1 MSLRFLIIDTYY
13 QKFLA
18 SVYAGS
24 SSPVMRGYEEQRQR
38 LLDCCFGT
46 SDFYS
51 SNLRLLGHEAEEIVG
66 NCESLQ
72 RAWAREHGIRLGTAL
87 SRTAKERQLL
97 KILKAQ
103 IQQFKPDVLY
113 LQSLSWPGPDFLREI
128 KSDVKLV
135 VGQIAYGLSPQ
146 LDLSP
151 YDLILTSFPHFV
163 DRFRQMGGNSEYFR
177 IGFGTKVL
185 NSLED
190 VQSCYPV
197 AFVGTLSNAGGIHG
211 SGTGLLEYVSSRS
224 PIQFWGQGI
233 EAVDEDSPIRRSFH
247 GEAWG
252 IDMYRVLAKAG
263 IVLNRHAGWAEN
275 NANNMRLYEAT
286 GVGAM
291 LLTDYKDN
299 LGQLFKIGKEVV
311 AYRSKYECAKLIKY
325 YLEHEE
331 ERASIAAAGQR
342 RTLEEHTYYHR
353 MGELVQIV
361 GRYLRTPER
370 AAHRKFFI
378 PEISIAK
385 AKPPLRQRCL
395 DNCKSIVKSTPFAD
409 RARFL
414 YRKWQR
420 RDPSTY
426 KLISPASVCQSL
438 RQGWQSPTIP
448 EKQRQVSDRELMRM
462 YEGNVP
468 AVFTVAAQAVLVTGM
483 ENGTIVEVG
492 CASGYYYEVLEY
504 LLGHEVD
511 YTGIDYSPSLIAK
524 AKQEYPDVS
533 FFVADAGKLP
543 VSNRSYD
550 MVISGCVLLHVTD
563 YERVIEETARVARHW
578 CVFHRTP
585 VIQNDQTLFMNKLA
599 YGIPVV
605 ELAFSESELLGIFAK
620 YGLEVTHEFVI
631 DKHSVSAIKKEV
643 TMKTYVCRK
652 QEEP

>member
-1 MSLRFLIIDTYY
+1 MC
-13 QKFLA
+13 
-18 SVYAGS
+18 
-24 SSPVMRGYEEQRQR
+24 GYEEQLQR

-51 SNLRLLGHEAEEIVG
+51 SNLRLLGHEAEEIIG
-66 NCESLQ
+66 NCEPLQ
-72 RAWAREHGIRLGTAL
+72 HAWACEHDVRLGTAL
-87 SRTAKERQLL
+87 FRSAKDWQLL
-97 KILKAQ
+97 QILKAQ
-103 IQQFKPDVLY
+103 IRELKPDVLY
-113 LQSLSWPGPDFLREI
+113 LQNLAWPGADFLREI
-128 KSDVKLV
+128 RPYVKLV

-163 DRFRQMGGNSEYFR
+163 KRFRQMGGNSEYFR
-177 IGFGTKVL
+177 IGFETKM
-185 NSLED
+185 LERLGD
-190 VQSCYPV
+190 IQRCYPV
-197 AFVGTLSNAGGIHG
+197 VFVGTYSNNKGPHG
-211 SGTGLLEYVSSRS
+211 SGTRSMEYMSSRT

-233 EAVDEDSPIRRSFH
+233 EAVDEDSPSRRSFH

-252 IDMYRVLAKAG
+252 IDMYRVFAKAG

-275 NANNMRLYEAT
+275 YANNMRLYEAT
-286 GVGAM
+286 GVGSM

-299 LGQLFKIGKEVV
+299 LDQLFEIGKEVV
-311 AYRSKYECAKLIKY
+311 AYRSKYECVKLIKY

-353 MGELVQIV
+353 MEELVQIV
-361 GRYLRTPER
+361 DQYLRTPER
-370 AAHRKFFI
+370 VACRRFPVPKIRITDAN
-378 PEISIAK
+378 
-385 AKPPLRQRCL
+385 PPLLQRCF
-395 DNCKSIVKSTPFAD
+395 DTCKSIVKSSPFAD

-426 KLISPASVCQSL
+426 KLVSPVSVCQSL
-438 RQGWQSPTIP
+438 RQGWQDPTIS

-492 CASGYYYEVLEY
+492 CASGYYYEVLDH
-504 LLGHEVD
+504 LLGHKVN
-511 YTGIDYSPSLIAK
+511 YTGVDYSPTLIAR
-524 AKQEYPDVS
+524 AQQEYPDVS

-543 VSNRSYD
+543 VNNRSYD

-563 YERVIEETARVARHW
+563 YERIIEETARVARHW
-578 CVFHRTP
+578 CIFHRTP

-605 ELAFSESELLGIFAK
+605 ELAFSESELLGLFAK
-620 YGLEVTHEFVI
+620 YGLGVTHEFFI
-631 DKHSVSAIKKEV
+631 DKHRVSAIKKEV
-643 TMKTYVCRK
+643 TMKTYVCRNA
-652 QEEP
+652 